1 MGYSKKIYEDIT
13 EADHAQHRENE
24 YGAYLDELDEQ
35 QVPTEWLVGKYTDEW
50 QQTIEQHE
58 NIVCELV
65 DKAEAGSELEVFC
78 VLKEAL
84 KISSEGLKQVE
95 PSAMDKCDLHAPNNT
110 PFTNANFEIQ
120 KRNGGRSIDFSN
132 VPEVSTKET
141 ELKTLK
147 DSLKHAFMGL
157 EKGTTMLSGEQMVLS
172 DGELVNKPS
181 WKYRKDSITTKKL

>member
-1 MGYSKKIYEDIT
+1 MGYSKKLFKDLT
-13 EADHAQHRENE
+13 DADSAHYRENE

-50 QQTIEQHE
+50 QETIQKIE

-65 DKAEAGSELEVFC
+65 DKAEDGSELESYC
-78 VLKEAL
+78 TLKEL
-84 KISSEGLKQVE
+84 RKIIDDAIKQVE
-95 PSAMDKCDLHAPNNT
+95 PSAMDKCELHSPNNT

-132 VPEVSTKET
+132 VPEVCAKET
-141 ELKTLK
+141 ELKEFK
-147 DSLKHAFMGL
+147 ESLKHAFIGL
-157 EKGTTMLSGEQMVLS
+157 EKGATMLSGEQMVLS
-172 DGELVNKPS
+172 DGELINKPS

>member
-1 MGYSKKIYEDIT
+1 MGYSKKLFKDLT
-13 EADHAQHRENE
+13 DADFAHYRENE

-50 QQTIEQHE
+50 QETIQKIE

-65 DKAEAGSELEVFC
+65 DKAEEGSELESFC
-78 VLKEAL
+78 TLKEL
-84 KISSEGLKQVE
+84 RKIIDEAIKQVE
-95 PSAMDKCDLHAPNNT
+95 PSAMDKCELHSPNNT

-132 VPEVSTKET
+132 VPEVCAKET
-141 ELKTLK
+141 ELKDFK
-147 DSLKHAFMGL
+147 ESLKHAFIGL
-157 EKGTTMLSGEQMVLS
+157 EKGATMLSGEQMVLS
-172 DGELVNKPS
+172 DGELINKPS

>member
-1 MGYSKKIYEDIT
+1 MGYSKKLFKDLT
-13 EADHAQHRENE
+13 DADFAHYRENE

-35 QVPTEWLVGKYTDEW
+35 QVPTEWLVGKHTDEW
-50 QQTIEQHE
+50 QETIQKIE

-65 DKAEAGSELEVFC
+65 DKAEEGSELEVYC

-84 KISSEGLKQVE
+84 KISSEAIKQVE
-95 PSAMDKCDLHAPNNT
+95 PSAMDKCELHSPNNT

-132 VPEVSTKET
+132 VPEVCAKET
-141 ELKTLK
+141 ELKDFK
-147 DSLKHAFMGL
+147 ESLKHAFIGL
-157 EKGTTMLSGEQMVLS
+157 EKGATMLSGEQMVLS
-172 DGELVNKPS
+172 DGELINKPS

>member
-1 MGYSKKIYEDIT
+1 MGYSKKSFEEFQDRDLEQYRESQYDSHM
-13 EADHAQHRENE
+13 AD
-24 YGAYLDELDEQ
+24 LDEI
-35 QVPTEWLVGKYTDEW
+35 PTTWLAQREMDEW
-50 QQTIEQHE
+50 QLTIEQHE

-65 DKAEAGSELEVFC
+65 DKAEEGSELESYC
-78 VLKEAL
+78 TLKEL
-84 KISSEGLKQVE
+84 RKILDEAIKQIE
-95 PSAMDKCDLHAPNNT
+95 PLAMDKCDLHAPNNT

-132 VPEVSTKET
+132 VPEVSVKET

-147 DSLKHAFMGL
+147 EKLKHAFMGL
-157 EKGTTMLSGEQMVLS
+157 ENGATMLSGEQMVLS

>member
-1 MGYSKKIYEDIT
+1 MGYSKKSFEEFHDRDLEQY
-13 EADHAQHRENE
+13 RENQFNG
-24 YGAYLDELDEQ
+24 YMADLDE
-35 QVPTEWLVGKYTDEW
+35 VPTTWLAQREMDEW
-50 QQTIEQHE
+50 QLTIEQHE

-65 DKAEAGSELEVFC
+65 DKAEEGSELESYC
-78 VLKEAL
+78 TLKEL
-84 KISSEGLKQVE
+84 RKIIDEGLKQIE
-95 PSAMDKCDLHAPNNT
+95 PLAMDKCDLHSPNNT
-110 PFTNANFEIQ
+110 PFTNANFENQ

-132 VPEVSTKET
+132 VPEVSVKET

-147 DSLKHAFMGL
+147 ESLKHAFEGL

>member
-1 MGYSKKIYEDIT
+1 MGYSKKSFEEFHDRDLEQY
-13 EADHAQHRENE
+13 RENQ
-24 YGAYLDELDEQ
+24 YNGYMADLDE
-35 QVPTEWLVGKYTDEW
+35 VPTTWLAQREMDEW
-50 QQTIEQHE
+50 QLTIEQHE

-65 DKAEAGSELEVFC
+65 DKAEEGSELESYC
-78 VLKEAL
+78 TLKEL
-84 KISSEGLKQVE
+84 RKILDEAIKQIE
-95 PSAMDKCDLHAPNNT
+95 PLAMDKCDLHSPNNT

-132 VPEVSTKET
+132 VPEVSVKET

-147 DSLKHAFMGL
+147 ESLKHAFEGL

>member
-1 MGYSKKIYEDIT
+1 MGYSKKSFEEFHDRDLEQY
-13 EADHAQHRENE
+13 RENQFNG
-24 YGAYLDELDEQ
+24 YMADLDE
-35 QVPTEWLVGKYTDEW
+35 VPTTWLAQREMDEW
-50 QQTIEQHE
+50 QLTIEQHE

-65 DKAEAGSELEVFC
+65 DKAEEGSELESYC
-78 VLKEAL
+78 TLKEL
-84 KISSEGLKQVE
+84 RKIIDEGLKQIE
-95 PSAMDKCDLHAPNNT
+95 PLAMDKCDLHSPNNT

-132 VPEVSTKET
+132 VPEVSVKET

-147 DSLKHAFMGL
+147 ESLKHAFEGL

>member
-1 MGYSKKIYEDIT
+1 MGYSKKSFMEFHDRDI
-13 EADHAQHRENE
+13 EQSRHDEEQD
-24 YGAYLDELDEQ
+24 YLDE
-35 QVPTEWLVGKYTDEW
+35 VPTEWLAQREMDEW
-50 QQTIEQHE
+50 QLTIEKFE
-58 NIVCELV
+58 NLVCELV
-65 DKAEAGSELEVFC
+65 EKAEEGSELEVFC

-120 KRNGGRSIDFSN
+120 KRNGGRTIDFSN
-132 VPEVSTKET
+132 VPEVAKKET

-147 DSLKHAFMGL
+147 ESLKHAFEGL
-157 EKGTTMLSGEQMVLS
+157 EKGATMLSGEQMVLS

-181 WKYRKDSITTKKL
+181 WKYRKDSITVKKL

>member
-1 MGYSKKIYEDIT
+1 MGYSNKTFGEFHDRDT
-13 EADHAQHRENE
+13 EQYRENQ
-24 YGAYLDELDEQ
+24 YNGYMADLDE
-35 QVPTEWLVGKYTDEW
+35 VPTTWLAQREMDEW
-50 QQTIEQHE
+50 QLTIEQHE

-65 DKAEAGSELEVFC
+65 DKAEEGSELESYC
-78 VLKEAL
+78 TLKEL
-84 KISSEGLKQVE
+84 RRIIDEGLKQIE
-95 PSAMDKCDLHAPNNT
+95 PLAMDKCDLHSPNNT

-132 VPEVSTKET
+132 VPEVSVKET

-147 DSLKHAFMGL
+147 ESLKHAFEGL

>member
-1 MGYSKKIYEDIT
+1 MGYSKKSFEEFHDKDL
-13 EADHAQHRENE
+13 EQHRENQ
-24 YGAYLDELDEQ
+24 YNGYMADLDE
-35 QVPTEWLVGKYTDEW
+35 VPTTWLAQREMNEW
-50 QQTIEQHE
+50 QLTIEEHE

-65 DKAEAGSELEVFC
+65 DKAEEGSELESYC
-78 VLKEAL
+78 TLKEL
-84 KISSEGLKQVE
+84 RKILDEAIKQIE
-95 PSAMDKCDLHAPNNT
+95 PLAMDKCDLHAPNNT

-132 VPEVSTKET
+132 VPEVAVKET

-147 DSLKHAFMGL
+147 ESLKHAFEGL